1 MSFHEELLEV
11 LIRIAEGIESLHGE
25 KTKSKTGSWK
35 NDSATEK
42 QKGFMTKYSIPFNP
56 DISKGKA
63 SEKIDRYLEAKKK
76 GA

>member
-11 LIRIAEGIESLHGE
+11 LIRIAEGIESFHRE
-25 KTKSKTGSWK
+25 KAEFKTGSWK

-42 QKGFMTKYSIPFNP
+42 QKAFMTKYSIPFSP

-63 SEKIDRYLEAKKK
+63 SEKIDRYLGAKKK